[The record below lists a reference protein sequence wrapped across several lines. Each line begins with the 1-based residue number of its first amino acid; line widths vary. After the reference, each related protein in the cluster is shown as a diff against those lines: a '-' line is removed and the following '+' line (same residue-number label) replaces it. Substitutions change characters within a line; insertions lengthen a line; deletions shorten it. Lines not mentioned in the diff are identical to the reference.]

1 MNEEQKAQSILYMA
15 RGAISERVDYEMG
28 KVLENINDP
37 NTEANKPR
45 VIALK
50 LTFLPSPDRG
60 IIQVKAE
67 AQVKLQPT
75 TAVQTTLGT
84 TFDPATGK
92 MRFAEMMASE
102 APGQMLLFGG
112 EEETPELRFVESV
125 K

>member
-75 TAVQTTLGT
+75 TAVQTTLAT
-84 TFDPATGK
+84 TVIPSTG
-92 MRFAEMMASE
+92 
-102 APGQMLLFGG
+102 
-112 EEETPELRFVESV
+112 ELRFVEMSAQAPGQKMLFGEDEEEPKV
-125 K
+125 LRVVTG